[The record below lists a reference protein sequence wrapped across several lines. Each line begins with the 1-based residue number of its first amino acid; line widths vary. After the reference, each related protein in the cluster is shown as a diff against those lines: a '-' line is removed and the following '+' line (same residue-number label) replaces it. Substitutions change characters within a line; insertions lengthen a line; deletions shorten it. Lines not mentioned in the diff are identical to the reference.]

1 MNAKSSLILGLS
13 LIIGLTALGY
23 VAGEA
28 ALSVKSRERT
38 VTVKGLSER
47 EVSAT
52 VAAWPVSFQ
61 VAANDLNEVYATV
74 ESQSAIVR
82 RYLVDNGLAEADI
95 TPSPPAVVDLYAQ
108 SWGDKSSIPF
118 RYTANASVT
127 VFTENVEAVRRAMS
141 NLVDLGKQGVA
152 VSQNPEYGDSSN
164 VFLYTQLSDVK
175 PAMVEEATRNAR
187 GVAEKFAAD
196 SDSRLGKIKSASQGQ
211 FSISDRDSTTPYIK
225 KVRVVSTIEYYLAD

>member
-23 VAGEA
+23 VAGEV

>member
-164 VFLYTQLSDVK
+164 VFLYTQLSDIK